1 MADRSDT
8 NPDDSATGIER
19 SELDSTLERP
29 KALPQTQQRDSE
41 TEEAAFDP
49 GTTEFATEFGRYRI
63 IETLG
68 EGAFGVVYL
77 AQDGELDRLVAI
89 KVPKLSRIA
98 SQLNLDVYLKE
109 ARTIASLEH
118 PGIVPVYDVGRTD
131 EDVPYVVSKYV
142 DGEDLQK
149 RLRRTG
155 LTVRDSVALIAALA
169 EALDFVHERGVVHRD
184 IKPGNIL
191 LDGSGTP
198 FLTDFGLALH
208 DTDVGTG
215 STWAGTPS
223 YMSPEQARGESHL
236 VDGRSDLFSLGVLL
250 YELLT
255 GSKPF
260 QGPSV
265 DDVVY
270 EIIHTEVSSLRQANR
285 SVPRELDRICQ
296 KVLAKRAWDRYDT
309 GGEFAEDLRSFL
321 AGFDSLNE
329 SSTDTMPA
337 GRDASAFPSKLRAE
351 AGVVPR
357 GLRSYEEGDA
367 HFFRFLLPGPRDRNG
382 LPDSVAFWKDRIEET
397 DPELSFRVGLIYG
410 PSGCGKSSFVK
421 AGLLPVLEDH
431 IHTALIEAAPGQTES
446 RLLNAL
452 KSQCPLLPDD
462 VSLKQAIRLLRRGRG
477 LAAGRKIVIVIDQFE
492 QWLHSESNQS
502 LSELAAALR
511 QCDARH
517 VQCILL
523 VRDDFW
529 LAVSRFMESLEIE
542 LIQNRNLAL
551 VDLFDRLHAQ
561 RVLAELGRGYGR
573 LPEQPDELSEAQSR
587 FLSQAVDD
595 LAQDDRIIPVRLAL
609 FAEMVK
615 AREWLPATLKR
626 LGGIEG
632 VGVLFFEEMFGTAKA
647 PPEHHVHRDAVRG
660 ALRVLLPEA
669 GTDIKGHMK
678 SHAELLAASE
688 YESRPK
694 DFESLISILD
704 GELRLITPTDSES
717 DDGKLPES
725 SPSNPTTRYYQ
736 LTHDYLVPAIRAW
749 ITLRQ
754 KQSARG
760 RAELALSDRSE
771 IWGLKREPRNLPS
784 FFEWVRVLGLTR
796 RGLWTSTQR
805 DMMRAATKRN
815 LLAIASFVVVLAV
828 VVTGA
833 WWWSGVARTDG
844 LIDQL
849 RTADDSQ
856 LAVIIE
862 GLRDNQRW
870 SRGRLAEIRSSGDK
884 RTRLRASVA
893 LLEWEPD
900 QIGFVVEQLLEERA
914 SPITL
919 QAVLPFLRPYSDDV
933 NRICRGVLNQ
943 TDAGDPEAD
952 SESRRFRAALLL
964 AGLSPPTEGRIDDF
978 WQKHAR
984 FIADRLIQE
993 SSDNRQYHS
1002 VLVTLIRPA
1011 HPVLVP
1017 IMHNVLVDDGEAE
1030 LRRTSAAAL
1039 LRDMLATDQP
1049 DRLASVFLD
1058 ARVSDIRKI
1067 LTILDDNRWTVESV
1081 LSNSMSATYAD
1092 NASDDEKDLVARRRA
1107 TAAALLAR
1115 HGRFEKVV
1123 GLLKLSKDPAV
1134 RSYLIHRLYQLGVKP
1149 HVLLAEL
1156 QRQSNV
1162 SIKAA
1167 LIQTLGHYSPA
1178 KIQQQPA
1185 KNAREKL
1192 RQAFLNRR
1200 HPELHSSAE
1209 WALLQ
1214 WADGEWIHNQY
1225 KRLGVEK
1232 GSTDAI
1238 RWYVNSQGHVMVR
1251 IVPDASS
1258 GLAPFEVSMHEVT
1271 VGQFLKF
1278 RKDHVYQKS
1287 KCPTNDCPVG
1297 GITWFAA
1304 AEYCRW
1310 LTKKENLGDTQM
1322 AFERDSKQ
1330 KDVLAKDY
1338 RKRRGYR
1345 MLTRAEWTYLVRCGA
1360 ASKYFFGWKLNLLKH
1375 YDAFGGNSQRRTWP
1389 AGTYKPNHLGVFNL
1403 YANIGEWCADG
1414 HGKERVI
1421 FTDNYSTPR
1430 KRMQGVGSLNRST
1443 PDLYFYSMG
1452 FRLARS
1458 IPSAKQ

>member
-1 MADRSDT
+1 MAEHSDT
-8 NPDDSATGIER
+8 SDDDATTGVER
-19 SELDSTLERP
+19 SELDSTLYRP
-29 KALPQTQQRDSE
+29 KALIETQQRQIE
-41 TEEAAFDP
+41 TEEDEHEP
-49 GTTEFATEFGRYRI
+49 GKTEFTTEFGRYRI

-77 AQDGELDRLVAI
+77 AQDGELDRRVAI

-118 PGIVPVYDVGRTD
+118 AGIVPVYDVGRTE

-149 RLRRTG
+149 RLRRSG
-155 LTVRDSVALIAALA
+155 LSIRDSVVLIASLA

-191 LDGSGTP
+191 LDRSGTP

-260 QGPSV
+260 QGRTV

-270 EIIHTEVSSLRQANR
+270 EIIHTEVTSLRQANR

-309 GGEFAEDLRSFL
+309 GGEFAADLRSFL
-321 AGFDSLNE
+321 AEFDLIND
-329 SSTDTMPA
+329 SSTDRIPA
-337 GRDASAFPSKLRAE
+337 GRDASAFPSKIRAE
-351 AGVVPR
+351 AGIVPR

-382 LPDSVAFWKDRIEET
+382 LPDSIAYWKNRIEET
-397 DPELSFRVGLIYG
+397 DPDQSFRVGLIYG

-431 IHTALIEAAPGQTES
+431 IHTAFIEAAPGQTES

-462 VSLKQAIRLLRRGRG
+462 VSLKQAIRQLRRGRG

-492 QWLHSESNQS
+492 QWLHSESNQA
-502 LSELAAALR
+502 LSELAQALR

-551 VDLFDRLHAQ
+551 VDLFDRRHAQ

-573 LPEQPDELSEAQSR
+573 LPERPDELSDAQSR
-587 FLSQAVDD
+587 FLSQAVDN
-595 LAQDDRIIPVRLAL
+595 LAQDDRVIPVRLAL

-615 AREWLPATLKR
+615 TREWSPATLKR

-632 VGVLFFEEMFGTAKA
+632 VGVLFFEEMFGNSKA
-647 PPEHHVHRDAVRG
+647 PPEHRVHRDAVRG
-660 ALRVLLPEA
+660 ALLALLPDA

-678 SHAELLAASE
+678 SHTELLAASG

-694 DFESLISILD
+694 DFESLLSILD
-704 GELRLITPTDSES
+704 GELRLITPIDADGN
-717 DDGKLPES
+717 DDAES
-725 SPSNPTTRYYQ
+725 SHTNSSTRYYQ

-754 KQSARG
+754 KQTARG
-760 RAELALSDRSE
+760 RAELALSDRVE
-771 IWGLKREPRNLPS
+771 IWGRKREARNLPS

-796 RGLWTSTQR
+796 RGLWTSAQR
-805 DMMRAATKRN
+805 DMMRAATRRN
-815 LLAIASFVVVLAV
+815 LLAIASFVVVIAV
-828 VVTGA
+828 VLTGA
-833 WWWSGVARTDG
+833 WWWSGVARTEG

-856 LAVIIE
+856 LSAIIE
-862 GLRDNQRW
+862 GLRDNERW
-870 SRGRLAEIRSSGDK
+870 SRGRLADVRESGDD
-884 RTRLRASVA
+884 RTKWRASVA

-900 QIGFVVEQLLEERA
+900 QIGFVVEQLLQERA
-914 SPITL
+914 SPVTL
-919 QAVLPFLRPYSDDV
+919 QVVLPFLRPFSDDV
-933 NRICRGVLNQ
+933 NQVCRGVLNQ
-943 TDAGDPEAD
+943 TEAD
-952 SESRRFRAALLL
+952 DTATDSRRFRAALLL
-964 AGLSPPTEGRIDDF
+964 AGLASTPGDGVDEF
-978 WQKHAR
+978 WQKHSR

-993 SSDNRQYHS
+993 SSDNRQFHS

-1011 HPVLVP
+1011 HRVLIP
-1017 IMHNVLVDDGEAE
+1017 LLHNVLINDGEPE

-1039 LRDMLATDQP
+1039 IRDILAEKQP
-1049 DRLASVFLD
+1049 DQLASAFLD

-1067 LTILDDNRWTVESV
+1067 LTILDDNRSSIESV
-1081 LSNSMSATYAD
+1081 LSNSVAAKYAD
-1092 NASDDEKDLVARRRA
+1092 DASDEEKDRVSRRRA

-1115 HGRFEKVV
+1115 HGQFEKVV

-1134 RSYLIHRLYQLGVKP
+1134 RSYLIHRLFQLGVEP
-1149 HVLLAEL
+1149 DVILAEL
-1156 QRQSNV
+1156 LRQSDV
-1162 SIKAA
+1162 TIQAA
-1167 LIQTLGHYSPA
+1167 LIQTLGQYPRSKLKP
-1178 KIQQQPA
+1178 QQ
-1185 KNAREKL
+1185 ARDGLAKL
-1192 RQAFLNRR
+1192 RQAFLDRR
-1200 HPELHSSAE
+1200 NPELHSSAE

-1214 WADGEWIHNQY
+1214 WRESKWIRDQY
-1225 KRLGVEK
+1225 KRLGTAT

-1238 RWYVNSQGHVMVR
+1238 RWYINSEGHVMVR
-1251 IVPDASS
+1251 VVPDASS
-1258 GLAPFEVSMHEVT
+1258 GLTPFEVAMHEVT
-1271 VGQFLKF
+1271 VDQFRKF
-1278 RKDHVYQKS
+1278 RKNHVYQKS
-1287 KCPTNDCPVG
+1287 KCPTGDCPVG

-1310 LTKKENLGDTQM
+1310 LTNKEKLGDKQM

-1330 KDVLAKDY
+1330 KDVLAREY

-1345 MLTRAEWTYLVRCGA
+1345 MPTRAEWSYLVRCGA
-1360 ASKYFFGWKLNLLKH
+1360 ASKYFLGWKLRLLKH
-1375 YDAFGGNSQRRTWP
+1375 YDAFGDNSQRRTWP

-1430 KRMQGVGSLNRST
+1430 IRMEGVHSLNRST

-1458 IPSAKQ
+1458 IPSAKK